1 MSEDLRPPLG
11 QEAAPPP
18 KEEPGAPEELPPG
31 FAEAA
36 EAFDLAG
43 TRGGCYLDG
52 PCNPQ
57 ACCVCEIDK
66 FGNYHPRCNCNS
78 ECGPDGNCGGNSP
91 QTINLGVPAVSLR
104 EMSGVALSAN
114 ALDDL
119 QVPEFFHYIHSKW
132 AFDPAGFQRPST
144 MQHIYREQYNYYY
157 YDQDGLGFAYD
168 SRSGFQGGA
177 GTYSK
182 LTPPAGVPG
191 LWEQAFVGGRKQYFR
206 DPSVGT
212 TNKLIDREVS
222 PHGQTLYYNYDAS
235 GFLASVVDPGGLAT
249 YFACDASGNV
259 VRLRN
264 WQGRAAYFT
273 YDASSRVVKIE
284 KPGGCVKEFAYN
296 GSDQIVRESD
306 AEGFCTYYN
315 YDPADLSL
323 KSIVRDGVAT
333 YYVWD
338 GAYRTRKIDASG
350 SPTYFEMN
358 IGGVLEDTINGEIER
373 SIKTWTNN
381 FQVEKD
387 ADPLGNASYF
397 AYDSYGN
404 QTRVQDALG
413 RTTYY
418 SYKADPDFHDLL
430 EKTKDARGNETYYG
444 YDGYGKRTL
453 TLDALANPTY
463 YAYESRGLLE
473 SVKDAKLRS
482 TSYEY
487 DAYGIRR
494 KTVDALGHATYFDYE
509 WDFDG
514 QGGKR
519 ECAKDALLHPTY
531 MEYDPADR
539 LVKAADAL
547 GNFEEDAYNSLGW
560 RTIHIDKADVPTYFT
575 YDAFGRQLTTHIPDA
590 EILTQS
596 QYDGAGKLVASVD
609 GAGGVTYFYYDKA
622 GRQKCVRD
630 PENGLTYFGYD
641 LAGRQSRVADP
652 LGRATYYH
660 FDQVGRQKAVEDA
673 LANKTYFAYDEV
685 GNQVQV
691 LDALDRESYF
701 FYDAL
706 NRRTCSRDALGNL
719 AYFFFDEVGNQVRSV
734 DAKGVPTYF
743 VHDDL
748 NRLATQWTPA
758 QAALGVEEAATYFG
772 YDAAGNRVRVQDANG
787 GASYFFFDEL
797 NRLETQLDAAG
808 NATYYEYTVRS
819 EQSEVKNARGATAK
833 SYFDAAGRMEK
844 QTDAVD
850 VTIYFTFDGAG
861 RTTRTHLAALDQATY
876 LEYDLAGRQT
886 HVKTTPDGSTI
897 FDSETVYNAA
907 GERTRTV
914 NPRGY
919 AAYFE
924 YDLVG
929 RLQKTKDALL
939 NVSYFGYDAVG
950 NRVLAVSPRDYAT
963 YFGYDQLNRLARTED
978 AEGVAGYF
986 VYDGNGN
993 RTVAMVGTG
1002 AEARTTYFAFD
1013 SVNRLASV
1021 TAPDGGVTAFRYDR
1035 NGNRVSEENPLGD
1048 LTYYG
1053 YDERDLLVRVEDA
1066 LGETAYYEYNEVGSL
1081 TKSTS
1086 PAGRGG
1092 NFEYDQA
1099 ERRTRAYYGDGYAAY
1114 FGFDA
1119 AGNMLAAQE
1128 AAEGTVYFGYD
1139 RMNRAT
1145 SQKFA
1150 AGAGGGSAYYA
1161 YDEDS
1166 NRVRLQ
1172 YPSGGTAYYVFDEL
1186 DRVSSVK
1193 APSGNVTSCQ
1203 FDRSGNR
1210 TKSVWGNGAYSY
1222 YEFDK
1227 AERAKA
1233 IRHFKSDGTAL
1244 AYFEYGRDGR
1254 GNIVRIGRLDGLTT
1268 YYSYDE
1274 ADRLASETWKDSGG
1288 STVYAYEWGYDLAG
1302 NRTSAVEQGDIIAW
1316 SYNAAGAV
1324 TSRVDD
1330 SGATYYHHDLDG
1342 NLEIIE
1348 APGGAVTY
1356 FEHGDHGL
1364 LTKIKPLGG
1373 TEISFAYDAMLRR
1386 VRVDE
1391 GSDHT
1396 YFRHDGI
1403 IFIEIA
1409 RSDGTVTKVTH
1420 GHADIPGIG
1429 SVTEE
1434 ETGGTSVFSIKD
1446 PRGTREAEVD
1456 ASGTVTRRAFVNA
1469 FGLEI
1474 AASGTASS
1482 IFWYQGEAWWKLTVN
1497 GRLLYISPFRIYD
1510 PEAGRFIERDL
1521 PGGLR
1526 GRYTYAL
1533 QSPLRYIDVLGL
1545 AVELVDKKATL
1556 AKNDE
1561 YSAGITGDQKKVLD
1575 ALIDSKYTFKYKCP
1589 EDLKKALDRRVAY
1602 INAMHL
1608 AVTNFK
1614 WGHEFT
1620 VDRAWKGKGIL
1631 ELIDGLVNSKETR
1644 TDCFDAVLYARL
1656 KLYRDSAEKKLDPW
1670 DKELQEIWK
1679 LGTEEDQIAALK
1691 TLINKM
1697 LEMEPLVG
1705 GVMGKEPSR
1714 YREVV
1719 PGDSAYFENK
1729 SDYIARWKAYVKTH
1743 PGIAIGAYRGINAV
1757 MNAELKYLHFPGPG
1771 TGSTADEILQELV
1784 NEGYN
1789 KIPDL
1794 PPEARITKADLDARP
1809 KISFEPDLD
1818 LRLDKVGG

>member
-1 MSEDLRPPLG
+1 MSEDLRLPLG
-11 QEAAPPP
+11 QEAAPTPGAHN
-18 KEEPGAPEELPPG
+18 KEEPRADESLPLG

-36 EAFDLAG
+36 EAFDLAE
-43 TRGGCYLDG
+43 TRGGCFQDG
-52 PCNPQ
+52 P
-57 ACCVCEIDK
+57 ACPGGCCPCQVPGGQSVAESGDHN
-66 FGNYHPRCNCNS
+66 GNCCNS
-78 ECGPDGNCGGNSP
+78 GATPTCTCADNSP
-91 QTINLGVPAVSLR
+91 QAVNRGVPGVSFRQL
-104 EMSGVALSAN
+104 SGVALSPN
-114 ALDDL
+114 AIDDL
-119 QVPEFFHYIHSKW
+119 QIPDLFIYVHSKQQ
-132 AFDPAGFQRPST
+132 FESQGYQRPSYK
-144 MQHIYREQYNYYY
+144 QHLYRADYNYYF
-157 YDQDGLGFAYD
+157 YDADGLPFVYD
-168 SRSGFQGGA
+168 SRNAFHGGA
-177 GTYSK
+177 GVFSK
-182 LTPPAGVPG
+182 LTPPAGLPG
-191 LWEQAFVGGRKQYFR
+191 LWEQALVGGRKRYFR

-212 TNKLIDREVS
+212 SKKMIDREVS
-222 PHGQTLYYNYDAS
+222 PHGLTAYYNYDAS
-235 GFLASVVDPGGLAT
+235 GYLESVVDPTGLAT
-249 YFACDASGNV
+249 YFGYDGSGNLSRAV
-259 VRLRN
+259 N
-264 WQGRAAYFT
+264 WQGRSAYFT
-273 YDASSRVVKIE
+273 YDGSGRVVKID

-296 GSDQIVRESD
+296 AKHQVIRESD
-306 AEGFCTYYN
+306 AEGFATYFN
-315 YDPADLSL
+315 YDPTNLSL
-323 KSIVRDGVAT
+323 TSIVRDGVAT

-338 GAYRTRKIDASG
+338 GAYRTREIDASG
-350 SPTYFEMN
+350 NPTYYEMN
-358 IGGVLEDTINGEIER
+358 IGGILEDTINGEIER
-373 SIKTWTNN
+373 SIKTWTGNY
-381 FQVEKD
+381 QVEKD
-387 ADPLGNASYF
+387 VDPLGDASYF

-418 SYKADPDFHDLL
+418 SYKSDPDFHDLL
-430 EKTKDARGNETYYG
+430 EKAKDARGNETYYG
-444 YDGYGKRTL
+444 YDAYGKRTL
-453 TLDALANPTY
+453 TLDAMANSTY

-473 SVKDAKLRS
+473 SVKDARLKS
-482 TSYEY
+482 SSYEY

-514 QGGKR
+514 QGGKLEIAR
-519 ECAKDALLHPTY
+519 DALQNPTY

-539 LVKAADAL
+539 LVKTTDAL
-547 GNFEEDAYNSLGW
+547 GNSEESGYNSLGW
-560 RTIHIDKADVPTYFT
+560 RTIHIDKAAVPTYFT
-575 YDAFGRQLTTHIPDA
+575 YDAFGRQLTTHLPDA
-590 EILTQS
+590 GILTQS

-622 GRQKCVRD
+622 SRQTCVQD
-630 PENGLTYFGYD
+630 PEGGLTYFGYD

-652 LGRATYYH
+652 LNRATYFH

-673 LANKTYFAYDEV
+673 LQNKTYFAYDEV

-691 LDALDRESYF
+691 LDALSHESYF

-706 NRRTCSRDALGNL
+706 NRRNCSRDALGNL

-743 VHDDL
+743 VYDDL

-758 QAALGVEEAATYFG
+758 QVALGVEEAATYFG
-772 YDAAGNRVRVQDANG
+772 YDAAGNRVRTQDANG
-787 GASYFFFDEL
+787 NASYFFFDEL
-797 NRLETQLDAAG
+797 NRLETQLDPAG
-808 NATYYEYTVRS
+808 NATYYEYTARS
-819 EQSEVKNARGATAK
+819 EQSQVKNARGATTK

-850 VTIYFTFDGAG
+850 VTTYFTFDGAG
-861 RTTRTHLAALDQATY
+861 RTTKTHLAALDQVTY

-886 HVKTTPDGSTI
+886 HVRTTPDGSAI
-897 FDSETVYNAA
+897 YDGETVYDAA
-907 GERTRTV
+907 GQRVRTV

-924 YDLVG
+924 HDPVG

-939 NVSYFGYDAVG
+939 NVSYFGYDAAG
-950 NRVLAVSPRDYAT
+950 NRVLSVSPRDYAT
-963 YFGYDQLNRLARTED
+963 YFGHDDLNRLARTED

-986 VYDGNGN
+986 AYDANGN
-993 RTVAMVGTG
+993 RTVAMVGAG

-1013 SVNRLASV
+1013 SLNRLASV

-1053 YDERDLLVRVEDA
+1053 YDERDLLVRVQDA

-1086 PAGRGG
+1086 PAGRIG

-1099 ERRTRAYYGDGYAAY
+1099 ERRTKAYYGDGYAAY

-1128 AAEGTVYFGYD
+1128 AAEGTVYFAYD
-1139 RMNRAT
+1139 RMNRVT

-1150 AGAGGGSAYYA
+1150 AGAGGGAAYYS
-1161 YDEDS
+1161 YDENS
-1166 NRVRLQ
+1166 NRTKLI

-1186 DRVSSVK
+1186 DRMSSVK
-1193 APSGNVTSCQ
+1193 APSGNVTSYQ
-1203 FDRSGNR
+1203 FDQSGNR
-1210 TKSVWGNGAYSY
+1210 TKSVWGNGAYTY

-1254 GNIVRIGRLDGLTT
+1254 GNIVWIGRLGGLTT

-1274 ADRLASETWKDSGG
+1274 ADRLASETWKDAGG
-1288 STVYAYEWGYDLAG
+1288 SSIYAYEWGYDLAG
-1302 NRTSAVEQGDIIAW
+1302 NRTSATEQGESIAW
-1316 SYNAAGAV
+1316 AYNAAGAV

-1342 NLEIIE
+1342 NLEVIE

-1364 LTKIKPLGG
+1364 VTKIKPLGG

-1403 IFIEIA
+1403 NFIEIA

-1446 PRGTREAEVD
+1446 HRGTREAEVD
-1456 ASGTVTRRAFVNA
+1456 ASGNVTRRAFVNA

-1497 GRLLYISPFRIYD
+1497 GRLLYISPTRIYD
-1510 PEAGRFIERDL
+1510 VKDGRFVERDL
-1521 PGGLR
+1521 FRGLR
-1526 GRYTYAL
+1526 GGYVNCYNNPISYVDADAYDPTKAEVASAVPKPNPKP
-1533 QSPLRYIDVLGL
+1533 SPPPPPQPQQPPKFLEGVSLEDIPLGGTGGGMPGEGEEYWEFQL
-1545 AVELVDKKATL
+1545 ELETSGARFQARMRKPRPKA
-1556 AKNDE
+1556 AKCARLTFDD
-1561 YSAGITGDQKKVLD
+1561 GPKPQD
-1575 ALIDSKYTFKYKCP
+1575 ALTKILDILQKNGAKADFYVYGEMAKGNTLLKDIAGRGHRLQVHTWSHTRFTELSETALRKELCDTKNMIQEQTGQVATYVRPPYGAGMGNATVRKVAKELNLQLITWDVDTEDWRRPDIDT
-1589 EDLKKALDRRVAY
+1589 LKKNIDRDMKTRSAQQEL
-1602 INAMHL
+1602 N
-1608 AVTNFK
+1608 
-1614 WGHEFT
+1614 
-1620 VDRAWKGKGIL
+1620 IL
-1631 ELIDGLVNSKETR
+1631 LHVRSYTADH
-1644 TDCFDAVLYARL
+1644 
-1656 KLYRDSAEKKLDPW
+1656 
-1670 DKELQEIWK
+1670 LQEVI
-1679 LGTEEDQIAALK
+1679 DYLK
-1691 TLINKM
+1691 K
-1697 LEMEPLVG
+1697 
-1705 GVMGKEPSR
+1705 
-1714 YREVV
+1714 
-1719 PGDSAYFENK
+1719 
-1729 SDYIARWKAYVKTH
+1729 
-1743 PGIAIGAYRGINAV
+1743 RG
-1757 MNAELKYLHFPGPG
+1757 YTPC
-1771 TGSTADEILQELV
+1771 QQ
-1784 NEGYN
+1784 
-1789 KIPDL
+1789 
-1794 PPEARITKADLDARP
+1794 
-1809 KISFEPDLD
+1809 
-1818 LRLDKVGG
+1818 